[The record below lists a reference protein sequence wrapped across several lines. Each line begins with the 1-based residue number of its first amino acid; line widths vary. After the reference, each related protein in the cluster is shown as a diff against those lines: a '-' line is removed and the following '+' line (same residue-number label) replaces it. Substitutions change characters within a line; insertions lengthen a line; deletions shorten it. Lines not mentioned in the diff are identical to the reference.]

1 MDANHVLV
9 VGPHGR
15 HMEVHKTTQAS
26 MPERFPLVGEKPS
39 ASADGKTQKQ
49 KKEPENGD

>member
-1 MDANHVLV
+1 MTDENHVLV
-9 VGPHGR
+9 VGPNGR

-39 ASADGKTQKQ
+39 ASVDGKSKD
-49 KKEPENGD
+49 KKEPENGN

>member
-1 MDANHVLV
+1 MDDNHVLV
-9 VGPHGR
+9 SGPHGL

-39 ASADGKTQKQ
+39 ASADGKSKD
-49 KKEPENGD
+49 KKEPENGN

>member
-1 MDANHVLV
+1 MDDNHVLV
-9 VGPHGR
+9 FGPNGR

-39 ASADGKTQKQ
+39 ASVDGKSKD
-49 KKEPENGD
+49 KKELAE